1 MIKSRYISLL
11 FILLLP
17 WLSYADDD
25 RPLYKRINF
34 NEVEVPFYSFAEYT
48 PQVAFYMDYAQFE
61 LRNTETWSEVAA
73 ESIPYEIDLV
83 FTKYPEDI
91 QDWRTNYY
99 QLLEDRIRT
108 LYQIDPAFRSSRIRW
123 NMILQTQ
130 CTNEEEAKRY
140 FHGFVVKYRPKAVK
154 RIGDIRSPD
163 ELAELVNGLAVT
175 RDSSVI
181 RILERNPE
189 WDNMLVVMDW
199 TGSMYKYGVQ
209 LVLWHKYNLMLSPSR
224 VSHFV
229 FFNDGNGKKTF
240 QKKVGRTGGVYRSR
254 SSDMEEIV
262 ETMQMVMKKGD
273 GGDAA
278 ENDLEAILTGIQYLE
293 GYEEVILIA
302 DNKSAIRDIELLEK
316 IDKPIRIILCDVRNN
331 VINPDYLKLAAMTNG
346 SVHTIGKD
354 IGRMARMQEG
364 KAVVIGG
371 MRYVMNSKGEVLRIK
386 Q

>member
-17 WLSYADDD
+17 LLSYADDD

-48 PQVAFYMDYAQFE
+48 PQVAFYMDYAQYE

-140 FHGFVVKYRPKAVK
+140 FHGFVVKYRPKVVK

-163 ELAELVNGLAVT
+163 ELAELVNGFAVT

-181 RILERNPE
+181 RIMERNPE

-224 VSHFV
+224 VRHFV

-254 SSDMEEIV
+254 SGDMEEIV

-273 GGDAA
+273 GGDAP

-302 DNKSAIRDIELLEK
+302 DNKSAIRDIELLKK

-354 IGRMARMQEG
+354 IERMARMQEG

-371 MRYVMNSKGEVLRIK
+371 VRYVMNSKGEVLRIK